1 MALAGPRS
9 DQLAMLDDE
18 ALSRLASGGAAR
30 GLASGEVLFRQGTAA
45 DAAYVVTRGRLAI
58 STRIP
63 GDETAVVS
71 AILPGEVVGEFALLD
86 DRPRSAN
93 VHAVEPSAV
102 LCIPRLRFASLLAD
116 DWPPAFALFGGLCQ
130 LVATRIRAMLGR
142 ITAEARYEPSC
153 LRQPGPAETM
163 LHATAADPATALS
176 ALPRLSALALH
187 APDLAGIGH
196 CLAVTRGGRVADPG
210 GPADRLLLVLRGAL
224 RTAIP
229 RPGGL
234 EQVAIHGPGEMVGLV
249 ALLDGEPQPLLVE
262 AAEDSLLLAL
272 DRSGFEQLRTRPSA
286 LGRVLFEAIGRQL
299 VRDQV
304 RANRH
309 VGRTVALARFNAAGD
324 AAAGEI
330 AARENRDV

>member
-9 DQLAMLDDE
+9 GQLAMLDDE
-18 ALSRLASGGAAR
+18 ALSRLANGGAAR
-30 GLASGEVLFRQGTAA
+30 GLASGEVLFRQGTVA
-45 DAAYVVTRGRLAI
+45 DAAYVVTRGQLAI

-63 GDETAVVS
+63 GDETAMVS

-86 DRPRSAN
+86 DRPRSAS
-93 VHAVEPSAV
+93 VLAFEPSAV

-116 DWPPAFALFGGLCQ
+116 EWPPAYALIGGLCQ
-130 LVATRIRAMLGR
+130 LVASRIRATLGR
-142 ITAEARYEPSC
+142 IEADGRHERSC
-153 LRQPGPAETM
+153 LRKPGPIEPM
-163 LHATAADPATALS
+163 PQLSDADPATAL
-176 ALPRLSALALH
+176 AMLPRLSALALH
-187 APDLAGIGH
+187 APQLAGIGR
-196 CLAVTRGGRVADPG
+196 CLAAGRGVRLADPG
-210 GPADRLLLVLRGAL
+210 DAPDRLLLVLRGAL

-262 AAEDSLLLAL
+262 AAEESLLLAL
-272 DRSGFEQLRTRPSA
+272 DRSGFEQLRARPSA
-286 LGRVLFEAIGRQL
+286 LGRALFEAIGRQL

-309 VGRTVALARFNAAGD
+309 VGRNVALARFNAAGEAD
-324 AAAGEI
+324 AGDTT
-330 AARENRDV
+330 DV